1 MAPATVGDKARRD
14 RGVAPARPSLLA
26 VGLCRLILQPG
37 VPAPQR
43 CPAGALPGKAGVG
56 SGEEK
61 TGRIVI
67 ARNGCNSKTFHVSCA
82 ASPDPFRVLGPTR
95 AFLAVSERACPADA
109 VLKASSA
116 RGGPSPWGFHG
127 SLQGFCSSL
136 GTDSRSPREEGACQC
151 VHLRLPPVCS
161 GLCLGV
167 DGAGLISEVPRG
179 ATGLSCPFPHW
190 NDRPAVWREV
200 HTFISRLISH
210 RGDKV
215 TIFDIGKMMRL

>member
-1 MAPATVGDKARRD
+1 MFRLLSFLGKICRQNLCSFRAGFDKKRERLASATVGDKARRG

-82 ASPDPFRVLGPTR
+82 ASPDPFRALGPTR

-109 VLKASSA
+109 ILKASSA
-116 RGGPSPWGFHG
+116 RAGHPHG
-127 SLQGFCSSL
+127 VS
-136 GTDSRSPREEGACQC
+136 TDPCRVSAVLWARTAEARGRKERVSVSTC
-151 VHLRLPPVCS
+151 VCL
-161 GLCLGV
+161 LCVLARAWV
-167 DGAGLISEVPRG
+167 W
-179 ATGLSCPFPHW
+179 TGL
-190 NDRPAVWREV
+190 A
-200 HTFISRLISH
+200 
-210 RGDKV
+210 
-215 TIFDIGKMMRL
+215 